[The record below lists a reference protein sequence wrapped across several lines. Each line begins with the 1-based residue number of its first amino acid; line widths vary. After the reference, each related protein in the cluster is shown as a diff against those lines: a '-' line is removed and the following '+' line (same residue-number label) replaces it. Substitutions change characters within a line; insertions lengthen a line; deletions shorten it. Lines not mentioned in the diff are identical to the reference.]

1 MSMGPADE
9 IWVNGRVIT
18 VDAGFTVTDSVAFG
32 GGVIQAVGPRAA
44 MAAVR
49 GPATIVRDLGGRA
62 VMPGLIDGHAHMDR
76 EALKGIYPALG
87 TVRSIRDIQ
96 ARIRELAAQTRPGE
110 WIVTMPIGDPP
121 FYRDMPGLLAE
132 GRWPTRQELDAAAPE
147 HPVFI
152 RSIWGYWR
160 HTTPLVSCANSRA
173 LALAGIDRDTVSPI
187 ETLTIERDA
196 AGEPTG
202 VLFEEEM
209 QPIAELT
216 FFRGIPGFTRA
227 QRASVLPQSARFYHR
242 FGTTSVFEEHGAA
255 NELLRAYKDAR
266 RAGTLTMRAT
276 LAVSPNWDVIGDVPY
291 GPLIE
296 AWAGWLG
303 EPALGDDWLKMS
315 GLFVDVGDSAA
326 NRLRARAAPYT
337 GWAGFNYNT
346 WLSRPRAME
355 VLRACAA
362 NDIRAVAIS
371 PEMLDLYDEIDRE
384 TPLAGR
390 RWVFGHIGVLS
401 DVDIERIARMG
412 LVVSTHTNRWIDK
425 SGHLLMPK
433 MPPERHRE
441 ISPLRSLVE
450 AGVTVSLA
458 TDNVP
463 VSLFRPIEQSVS
475 RRSRFSGEV
484 VAGEQALTR
493 EQALRAATIGG
504 AYLTF
509 DEERKGSIEV
519 GKLAD
524 LVVLDADPLTVEAG
538 RIGDIQADRTVIG
551 GTVVYEREGL
561 TDGG

>member
-1 MSMGPADE
+1 
-9 IWVNGRVIT
+9 
-18 VDAGFTVTDSVAFG
+18 
-32 GGVIQAVGPRAA
+32 
-44 MAAVR
+44 
-49 GPATIVRDLGGRA
+49 
-62 VMPGLIDGHAHMDR
+62 
-76 EALKGIYPALG
+76 
-87 TVRSIRDIQ
+87 
-96 ARIRELAAQTRPGE
+96 
-110 WIVTMPIGDPP
+110 
-121 FYRDMPGLLAE
+121 
-132 GRWPTRQELDAAAPE
+132 
-147 HPVFI
+147 
-152 RSIWGYWR
+152 
-160 HTTPLVSCANSRA
+160 
-173 LALAGIDRDTVSPI
+173 
-187 ETLTIERDA
+187 
-196 AGEPTG
+196 
-202 VLFEEEM
+202 
-209 QPIAELT
+209 
-216 FFRGIPGFTRA
+216 
-227 QRASVLPQSARFYHR
+227 
-242 FGTTSVFEEHGAA
+242 
-255 NELLRAYKDAR
+255 
-266 RAGTLTMRAT
+266 
-276 LAVSPNWDVIGDVPY
+276 
-291 GPLIE
+291 
-296 AWAGWLG
+296 
-303 EPALGDDWLKMS
+303 
-315 GLFVDVGDSAA
+315 
-326 NRLRARAAPYT
+326 
-337 GWAGFNYNT
+337 
-346 WLSRPRAME
+346 ME

-425 SGHLLMPK
+425 SGHLLMQK

-493 EQALRAATIGG
+493 EQALRAATVGG